1 MSTCFY
7 AVNNPE
13 NPLSQLY
20 STTRRM
26 EYEAWLKLIPD
37 FEEDSELVRE
47 KYARQVGES
56 PNNVIKILVAL
67 QRLTTELPQLNKT
80 ITTQWNLDFP
90 RIITIDKTLSKL
102 GANPAPQVLT
112 ALDSKITQYLTQR

>member
-20 STTRRM
+20 STTRSM

-37 FEEDSELVRE
+37 FEEDSELVSE
-47 KYARQVGES
+47 KYARQAGES

-67 QRLTTELPQLNKT
+67 QRLTTELPQLHKA
-80 ITTQWNLDFP
+80 I
-90 RIITIDKTLSKL
+90 TLSL
-102 GANPAPQVLT
+102 
-112 ALDSKITQYLTQR
+112 IHI